1 MRITFLNEGYSV
13 DTAYWYL
20 TYTSGDRVNHYYWNG
35 TEIKEAVSYGNGWK
49 TNIFAKNNPF
59 ILLDQKDGKWYVFGI
74 ALYAPNLN
82 IAYVRN
88 NNVDSIIYDFDTI
101 IKEDSNTTYTIS
113 FPTQSAPPL
122 AYPQRL
128 N

>member
-1 MRITFLNEGYSV
+1 MRITFLNEGYTI

-20 TYTSGDRVNHYYWNG
+20 EYTSGDRAKHYYWDE

-49 TNIFAKNNPF
+49 TNILAKNKPF

-74 ALYAPNLN
+74 ALYTPNQN

-88 NNVDSIIYDFDTI
+88 NNVDSMIYSFDVI
-101 IKEDSNTTYTIS
+101 IKEDSNTTYTIG
-113 FPTQSAPPL
+113 FPTSAPPL